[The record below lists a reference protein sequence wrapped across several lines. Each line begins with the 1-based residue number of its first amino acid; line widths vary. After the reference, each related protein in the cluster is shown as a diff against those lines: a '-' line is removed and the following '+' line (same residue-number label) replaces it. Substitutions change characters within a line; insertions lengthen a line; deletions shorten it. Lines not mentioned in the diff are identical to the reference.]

1 MIGCLF
7 IPYSFVISFRHLA
20 VGGPVF
26 LPLGLFYKCKG
37 SARREQSQTGLNY
50 AERSDS
56 LPFWEGPGVGPTLA
70 VASQLQAQS
79 YEERIKEKKKESC
92 ANFLSS
98 YSVDYQAVICSKI
111 FLAFF
116 YHLLH
121 GILQLPVGRHYAQR
135 SLHRVVLVVLQP
147 LGHARGVRRRQE
159 DVVLLKHQLHAV
171 GH

>member
-1 MIGCLF
+1 LVVFSYLINLF
-7 IPYSFVISFRHLA
+7 ISFRHLA

-50 AERSDS
+50 AEPKPS
-56 LPFWEGPGVGPTLA
+56 LAIATC
-70 VASQLQAQS
+70 LQAQS

-121 GILQLPVGRHYAQR
+121 GILQLPVGRHYA
-135 SLHRVVLVVLQP
+135 
-147 LGHARGVRRRQE
+147 
-159 DVVLLKHQLHAV
+159 
-171 GH
+171 

>member
-26 LPLGLFYKCKG
+26 LPLGFLCK
-37 SARREQSQTGLNY
+37 RVL
-50 AERSDS
+50 
-56 LPFWEGPGVGPTLA
+56 
-70 VASQLQAQS
+70 SQLQQQS

-121 GILQLPVGRHYAQR
+121 GILQLPIGRHYAQR

-147 LGHARGVRRRQE
+147 LGHARGVRRGQE
-159 DVVLLKHQLHAV
+159 DVVLLKHQLYAV